1 MPRTAVVILA
11 AGKGTRMRSERP
23 KVLHPLC
30 GRPMLAYVLETAAA
44 LEPAETVVVVG
55 PEADETAALCEG
67 WPGASTVVQDH
78 QLGTGHATLQV
89 RQRLERFGGDL
100 VILSGDTPLLRA
112 ETAQALLAAH
122 RQEGAALTCL
132 TMTPPDP
139 TGYGRIVRDGDGA
152 MVGIVE
158 ERDAKEPERAIGEV
172 NGGIYCADP
181 KVLFPALEE
190 LRPDNVQGEYYLTD
204 LASAV
209 AAKGLTVVGH
219 RAAEWRE
226 ALGVNSRA
234 DLARVTRL
242 MRERINA
249 RHMEAGVTFID
260 PEAVYVDDTVVIG
273 QDTVIHPQ
281 VHLWG
286 ETTVGRACELW
297 PGAHIIDSRL
307 GDEVLVKDSSLITDS
322 EVGSRVQI
330 GPCAHLRPEV
340 ILRDGVKIGN
350 FVELKKSEM
359 GPGSKANHLAYI
371 GDTTV
376 GERANIGAGTITC
389 NYDGIQKHRTI
400 IEDEAFIGSDTQ
412 LVAPVRVGRGAIV
425 AAGTTVTED
434 VPPYALALSRT
445 PQVNKEEWAHKHWAM
460 RDELKARATESDDE
474 ED

>member
-11 AGKGTRMRSERP
+11 AGKGTRMLSERP

-30 GRPMLAYVLETAAA
+30 GRPMLAYVLQTAAA
-44 LEPAETVVVVG
+44 LEPAETVVVIG
-55 PEADETAALCEG
+55 PEADETVALCEG
-67 WPGASTVVQDH
+67 LPEVRTVVQDQ
-78 QLGTGHATLQV
+78 QLGTGHAVLQV
-89 RQRLERFGGDL
+89 RRRLESFDGDL
-100 VILSGDTPLLRA
+100 VILSGDTPLLRP
-112 ETAQALLAAH
+112 ETARALLAAH
-122 RQEGAALTCL
+122 RREGAALTCL

-139 TGYGRIVRDGDGA
+139 AGYGRVLRDGDGT

-158 ERDAKEPERAIGEV
+158 ERDASEAERAIAEV

-181 KVLFPALEE
+181 RVLFPALEE

-204 LASAV
+204 LAGAV
-209 AAKGLTVVGH
+209 AAKGLPLVGH

-226 ALGVNSRA
+226 ALGINSRVE
-234 DLARVTRL
+234 LARVARL

-260 PEAVYVDDTVVIG
+260 PEASYVDDMVVIG

-297 PGAHIIDSRL
+297 PGAHIIDTQL
-307 GDEVLVKDSSLITDS
+307 GDEVLVKDGSLITDS

-340 ILRDGVKIGN
+340 ILRDGVKVGN

-400 IEDEAFIGSDTQ
+400 IEDEVFIGSDTQ
-412 LVAPVRVGRGAIV
+412 LVAPVRIGRGAIV
-425 AAGTTVTED
+425 GAGTTVTDD
-434 VPPYALALSRT
+434 VPPYALALSRA
-445 PQVNKEEWAHKHWAM
+445 PQINKEEWAHKHWAQ
-460 RDELKARATESDDE
+460 RDKLKVMGAGPAEE